1 MLKTC
6 NDVNQIIW
14 GRNMHTDIAKGG
26 FEGDS
31 AIGNALVSMYAK
43 CGMLVEALEVF
54 DKLAEQT
61 TVSWTTVIAG
71 YIKLGFNE
79 KALRCLEQMQLQGI
93 LIDDVTFLCGLRAC
107 ANTNAFYDG
116 LAIHAQIVEEGFDGH
131 TPVCDTLVDMYA
143 RCGSSMEAHRAF
155 EKAHIRNE
163 VSWTALISAFVQD
176 GNFELVRKC
185 LKHMVQD
192 GFMPDGQTF
201 TSILAAYSNSGQM
214 DANYQCLESMNDV
227 HEISPTIEHMNCI
240 IDTLARV
247 GHLHEAE
254 ELLQTMPMPPDSTGW
269 VSLLT
274 ACQTYGN
281 MGVGWQCLN
290 EVVKIDLCGTGSY
303 MTIANICAVS

>member
-1 MLKTC
+1 MCHALHDDNYEVLKLYMRMEVDGVKA
-6 NDVNQIIW
+6 DVVTSSCTLKACGGIGALKH
-14 GRNMHTDIAKGG
+14 GRLLHDCVIRSGIDVDVVIST
-26 FEGDS
+26 
-31 AIGNALVSMYAK
+31 AL
-43 CGMLVEALEVF
+43 
-54 DKLAEQT
+54 
-61 TVSWTTVIAG
+61 I
-71 YIKLGFNE
+71 
-79 KALRCLEQMQLQGI
+79 
-93 LIDDVTFLCGLRAC
+93 
-107 ANTNAFYDG
+107 
-116 LAIHAQIVEEGFDGH
+116 
-131 TPVCDTLVDMYA
+131 DMYA